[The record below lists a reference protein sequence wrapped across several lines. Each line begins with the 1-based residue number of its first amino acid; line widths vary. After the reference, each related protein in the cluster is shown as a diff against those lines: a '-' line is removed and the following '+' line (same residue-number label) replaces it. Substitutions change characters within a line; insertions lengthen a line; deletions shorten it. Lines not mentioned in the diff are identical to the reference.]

1 MRARGASASLA
12 IGVDLFHIMIFG
24 QWKSLASVQRYL
36 SFLILPDRAAHIFY
50 GWLRP
55 PPAP

>member
-1 MRARGASASLA
+1 MRAGGASAILA
-12 IGVDLFHIMIFG
+12 IGVDLFHIMSFD
-24 QWKSLASVQRYL
+24 QWKSLAAVQRYL
-36 SFLILPDRAAHIFY
+36 SFLILPDHAASNFY